1 MKRNKQFLILSMA
14 TMSAATFGAETNI
27 SNAVIMGHV
36 CNQSGYT
43 NECKPSIG
51 KADNV
56 VVNSGSTSIEKAD
69 NVVINSGAN
78 VTINGDSYDDTA
90 LRERLY
96 EAEKQISMEGQIRH
110 ESDKRLLEGI
120 DIAREESAAHDKIQ
134 DGKITA
140 LENGKADKKSVSD
153 LNKRVDATNAHLG
166 AVSKTVSTVNKRVD
180 ELSEF
185 TNDVSDRVVA
195 TNERITEA
203 KKEQAAVNADLK
215 KETQRVE
222 NESKNRDEFLGS
234 KINQVNSESV
244 ARDQAQDI
252 RFKEFEATQAVIDAG
267 QFVQLDQLR
276 LDGKVMSDRVTQNGF
291 RIDALEL
298 RMDGAEQKINWLEQE
313 AKNIRG
319 LVAGVAAFAAIPE
332 TDFNSVGFGFAS
344 DMYGNASFAFGGT
357 NILYYSE
364 DWYVLLKYGIT
375 GQPEKFKE
383 TGMVMTGLAV
393 AY

>member
-1 MKRNKQFLILSMA
+1 M
-14 TMSAATFGAETNI
+14 
-27 SNAVIMGHV
+27 
-36 CNQSGYT
+36 
-43 NECKPSIG
+43 
-51 KADNV
+51 
-56 VVNSGSTSIEKAD
+56 
-69 NVVINSGAN
+69 
-78 VTINGDSYDDTA
+78 
-90 LRERLY
+90 
-96 EAEKQISMEGQIRH
+96 
-110 ESDKRLLEGI
+110 
-120 DIAREESAAHDKIQ
+120 
-134 DGKITA
+134 
-140 LENGKADKKSVSD
+140 
-153 LNKRVDATNAHLG
+153 
-166 AVSKTVSTVNKRVD
+166 STVNKRVD

-222 NESKNRDEFLGS
+222 NESKNRDNQLNDKIVQVAHAVGDVDNAS
-234 KINQVNSESV
+234 KQRDRELASETKRVDESSV
-244 ARDQAQDI
+244 ARDKEQDT
-252 RFKEFEATQAVIDAG
+252 RFSEFKVTQAAIDAG
-267 QFVQLDQLR
+267 QFVLLDQLR
-276 LDGKVMSDRVTQNGF
+276 MDGKVMNDRITANGF

-298 RMDGAEQKINWLEQE
+298 RMDGAERKINWLEQE

-319 LVAGVAAFAAIPE
+319 LVAGAAAFAAIPE
-332 TDFNSVGFGFAS
+332 TDFNSFGFGFAS
-344 DMYGNASFAFGGT
+344 DMYGNASFAMGGT